1 MDLILTILY
10 WVLVTVLLIGAAAVV
25 SIIAYIVYIFF
36 SVFHDEA
43 QKRKGR

>member
-1 MDLILTILY
+1 MDLIVSIFYWLLVAILIISAM
-10 WVLVTVLLIGAAAVV
+10 TVV
-25 SIIAYIVYIFF
+25 SGIAYIVYIFF